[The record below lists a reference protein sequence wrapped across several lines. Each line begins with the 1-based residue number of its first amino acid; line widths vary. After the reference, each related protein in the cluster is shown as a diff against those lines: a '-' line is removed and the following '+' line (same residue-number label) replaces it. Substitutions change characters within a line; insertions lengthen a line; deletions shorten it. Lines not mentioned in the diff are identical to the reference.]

1 MGGGSSPRV
10 IPFSK
15 EVLLLIKNRKNI
27 AILLMILSAAS
38 FTGMNACVRLS
49 GDLPSVQKSFF
60 RNLVAAFFAAVML
73 AKAFSKEK
81 TSVKIQKGCGIAMLF
96 RAVFGTVGVLCNFY
110 AIDKLDLADAS
121 MLNKLSP
128 FFAVVFSAVILKEK
142 TSPAQ
147 IAAVIAAFAGSLFII
162 RPTFSNM
169 ALVPSL
175 IGFFGGMTAGAAYTL
190 VRYMKQRGESSALI
204 VFFFSAFSCLFT
216 LPFMIAGFVPMSGK
230 QLGIL
235 LLAGLFAA
243 GGQFAITG
251 AYSFAPAKE
260 VSVYDYSQVIFSA
273 AAGYF
278 IFGQVPVTLS
288 WIGYLIIIAVAVWTF
303 LQNNKKSAE

>member
-1 MGGGSSPRV
+1 
-10 IPFSK
+10 
-15 EVLLLIKNRKNI
+15 
-27 AILLMILSAAS
+27 MILSAAS
-38 FTGMNACVRLS
+38 FTGMNSCVRLS

-60 RNLVAAFFAAVML
+60 RNFMAAIFAAVML
-73 AKAFSKEK
+73 ARMIAKEK
-81 TSVKIQKGCGIAMLF
+81 TPIKIQKGCGVAMLL

-128 FFAVVFSAVILKEK
+128 FFAVVFSAFILKEK
-142 TSPAQ
+142 TSPVQ
-147 IAAVIAAFAGSLFII
+147 VAAVITAFAGSLFII

-175 IGFFGGMTAGAAYTL
+175 IGFTGGMAAGAAYTL
-190 VRYMKQRGESSALI
+190 VRYMKQRGENSALI
-204 VFFFSAFSCLFT
+204 VFFFSAFSCLST
-216 LPFMIAGFVPMSGK
+216 LPFMIAGFVPMSAK

-273 AAGYF
+273 AVGYF
-278 IFGQVPVTLS
+278 LFGQIPVALS
-288 WIGYLIIIAVAVWTF
+288 WIGYCIIIAVAVWTF
-303 LQNNKKSAE
+303 VQNNSQKVSE